1 MQLIRGKSIYGFHL
15 EDQHFIRIALYN
27 PIDVVTVA
35 REIANGK
42 LPTPEDASQTFPAML
57 CYEHKYNYKLKFLTD
72 YKVNVFGFTTITN
85 MRVHSLVHSDFL
97 LASIP
102 HQPSEFFFPFI
113 IPFESNS
120 S

>member
-42 LPTPEDASQTFPAML
+42 LPTPEDPTQTFPAML

-85 MRVHSLVHSDFL
+85 MRVHSLPVSH

-102 HQPSEFFFPFI
+102 HQSSQLFFSFV

-120 S
+120 P